1 MSRGKHKSADNRQGE
16 YAKPSDG
23 GGLARSSVETSVM
36 EVEQR
41 GKHVRSRPSSTTSG
55 GGTSGRKTDWY
66 EDRGLPITLKHF
78 LDAYEKVKRN
88 RGSHGVDRQSL
99 ADFESNLVKNLYRLW
114 NRMSSGS
121 YFPPAVREKSVPK
134 ADGRV
139 RKLGIPTVGDRVVQQ
154 VIKTYIEPRLEAAFS
169 FSSWGYRPKR
179 GTSGALNEV
188 RRGVRKYAWVVD
200 MDIAAFFDNV
210 SHEKLDLALDRHV
223 REPWIRTL
231 IYRWLNAPIQSEAGQ
246 LRYRQGRG
254 TPQGG
259 VISPLLANLYLH
271 YALDRWLE
279 EEHPQVKFVRYADDV
294 IVHCHSYD
302 EAMHLRNEIAS
313 RLQGC
318 ELELNMDKTQ
328 VVFCKRTSR
337 RYKYNI
343 VSFDFLGYTFKPRVK
358 VRPDG
363 MLFTG
368 FDGGVSRKS
377 EQAFCLKLRRSKFH
391 TWSRRSI
398 EEIANYL
405 NPIVSGFI
413 NYFGKM
419 NAYLLSR
426 TMRTLNSRLIKWVC
440 KRYKRYGKSARKAAR
455 FLRKLAKERP
465 KLFYHW
471 SKGYHTA

>member
-1 MSRGKHKSADNRQGE
+1 MSRGKYKSADNRQGE
-16 YAKPSDG
+16 YSKPIDG
-23 GGLARSSVETSVM
+23 GGLARSSVEASVM
-36 EVEQR
+36 EVERR
-41 GKHVRSRPSSTTSG
+41 GKHVRSQPSSTTSG
-55 GGTSGRKTDWY
+55 GGTRGRKTDWY
-66 EDRGLPITLKHF
+66 ENRGLPITLKDF
-78 LDAYEKVKRN
+78 ADAYQKVKRN
-88 RGSHGVDRQSL
+88 RGSHGVDYQSL
-99 ADFESNLVKNLYRLW
+99 KDFERKLVKNLYRLW
-114 NRMSSGS
+114 NRVSSGS
-121 YFPPAVREKSVPK
+121 YYPPAVREKSIPK
-134 ADGRV
+134 GNGKV

-154 VIKTYIEPRLEAAFS
+154 VIKTHIEPRLEEE
-169 FSSWGYRPKR
+169 FSSSSWAYRPKR
-179 GTSGALNEV
+179 GMSGALKEV
-188 RRGVRKYAWVVD
+188 RLGVRKYAWVVNL
-200 MDIAAFFDNV
+200 DITAFFDNV
-210 SHEKLDLALDRHV
+210 SHEKLGLALNRHV

-231 IYRWLNAPIQSEAGQ
+231 IYRWLTAPIQGEDGQ

-279 EEHPQVKFVRYADDV
+279 QEHPQIKFVRYADDV

-313 RLQGC
+313 RLRAC
-318 ELELNMDKTQ
+318 DLELNMEKTQ
-328 VVFCKRTSR
+328 VVFCKRTNR
-337 RYKYNI
+337 RYKYKI

-368 FDGGVSRKS
+368 FDGGVSIKS
-377 EQAFCLKLRRSKFH
+377 EQAFCHKLRRSKFH

-398 EEIANYL
+398 DEIAKYL
-405 NPIVSGFI
+405 NPIVAGWI
-413 NYFGKM
+413 NHFGKM

-426 TMRTLNSRLIKWVC
+426 AMSTLNNRLVKWVC

-455 FLRKLAKERP
+455 FLRKLAEERP

-471 SKGYHTA
+471 RKGYHTA